1 MFLARALNNVF
12 RITRSSD
19 RQKVLAETL
28 KNPEKLAKTLL
39 RIEFLTACRRAK
51 VSPRFITDALKP
63 IDKVFRG
70 NVSVQS
76 RCNMFKNSLLN
87 ESLSEAFRRKAYLL
101 RQRDR
106 LFTHIEAFLDEN
118 HLSYVSV
125 TCSQV
130 FLKILCTIIA
140 QGLSRSFKDW

>member
-76 RCNMFKNSLLN
+76 RCNMFENSLLN
-87 ESLSEAFRRKAYLL
+87 ESLSEALRR
-101 RQRDR
+101 
-106 LFTHIEAFLDEN
+106 
-118 HLSYVSV
+118 
-125 TCSQV
+125 
-130 FLKILCTIIA
+130 
-140 QGLSRSFKDW
+140 